1 MLTTMM
7 RLAAIG
13 ATGLALVAALPATPS
28 AADSFPSKPIK
39 FIVPFPAGAS
49 TDGAARALQPALE
62 KNLGQPVIIENRA
75 GAGAVIG
82 LDAVA
87 KSPPDGYTVGMA
99 PTGAMAVN
107 VSMRVDMPFDPRKD
121 FVAVSKIANSP
132 FILLANPSF
141 KAKSLR
147 EVIAM
152 AKAAPDTIAIGH
164 GGNGTSMHFTAL
176 LFTIMADVKMPL
188 IPYRGTAPAVTDA
201 IGGHVPLA
209 IGDPSASLPPVQA
222 KQVVPLAV
230 SYKERFFALPDTP
243 TFDEA
248 GVPGFKTTGWF
259 GMVAPAGTPADIVA
273 KLNAATVAA
282 LHDPEVAKRFRL
294 IGLDPAPT
302 TSDEF
307 GALIHSEIDK
317 YAKIVAAMPAK

>member
-1 MLTTMM
+1 MM
-7 RLAAIG
+7 RLAAVG
-13 ATGLALVAALPATPS
+13 AMGLALVAALPATPS
-28 AADSFPSKPIK
+28 GADSFPSKPIK

-62 KNLGQPVIIENRA
+62 KNLGQPIIIENRA

-82 LDAVA
+82 LDMVA

-107 VSMRVDMPFDPRKD
+107 ISMRVDMPFDPRKD
-121 FVAVSKIANSP
+121 FVAISKIANSP

-141 KAKSLR
+141 KAKTLR

-152 AKAAPDTIAIGH
+152 AKAAPNTIPIGH

-222 KQVVPLAV
+222 KQLVPLAV
-230 SYKERFFALPDTP
+230 SYKKRFFALPDTP

-248 GVPGFKTTGWF
+248 GVPGFETTGWF
-259 GMVAPAGTPADIVA
+259 GMVAPAGTAPDIVA

-282 LHDPEVAKRFRL
+282 LNDPEVAKRFRL

-302 TSDEF
+302 TSEEF

-317 YAKIVAAMPAK
+317 YAKIVAAMPEK